1 MPYICGEESGSGVN
15 PRFRKEKDGSLMGRY
30 SEYLFTVLGSPR
42 FRIEFFLQYG
52 GSAGPSY
59 PHMPVRGEL

>member
-1 MPYICGEESGSGVN
+1 
-15 PRFRKEKDGSLMGRY
+15 MGRY